1 MNIGIVGDIH
11 FSEYSS
17 ILRLRGDKYSLRLE
31 NCLDSIKWAEE
42 ITANC
47 DKVIY
52 LGDFFDKSS
61 LNASELTAFSE
72 LVWNDQ
78 SHHFLVGNHEI
89 GIHDSLISSAHIL
102 HDVIDRPKRIVC
114 DDVELCFLPYILESD
129 RKESIADYFNEKTTN
144 KRIIFS
150 HNDIAGIQL
159 GKIVSKSGFSIEDIE
174 NNCDLFINGHLHNG
188 MRITRSII
196 NLGNLTGQNFSEDGF
211 KYKHH
216 IMILDTDTLSYTLY
230 DNPYAINFY
239 KLDNISELSSV
250 INGVVTLKC
259 TKDDVL
265 NVKQILATNT
275 NVITSRI
282 IIDYDKQENTPIL
295 TTLAVDHLEEFRNF
309 ALKELGTSELVLE
322 EIEIIH
328 G

>member
-1 MNIGIVGDIH
+1 MKIGVIGDIH

-17 ILRLRGDKYSLRLE
+17 ILRLRGNKYSLRLE
-31 NCLDSIKWAEE
+31 NCLKSIKWAEE
-42 ITANC
+42 LTSKC

-61 LNASELTAFSE
+61 LNASELTACSE
-72 LVWNDQ
+72 IVWNDQ
-78 SHHFLVGNHEI
+78 PHQFLVGNHEI
-89 GIHDSLISSAHIL
+89 GINDSIISSAHIL
-102 HDVIDRPKRIVC
+102 HNVVDSPIKVVY
-114 DDVELCFLPYILESD
+114 DDVELCFLPYILESE
-129 RKESIADYFNEKTTN
+129 RKPSIYDYFGNRVAQ
-144 KRIIFS
+144 KRIVFS

-159 GKIVSKSGFSIEDIE
+159 GKIISKSGFSIDDIE

-188 MRITRSII
+188 MCITRNII

-282 IIDYDKQENTPIL
+282 IIDYDKQENTSII

-309 ALKELGTSELVLE
+309 ALKELGASELVLE